1 MVCCPICSKTFVAH
15 ASIACVAH
23 TSIALVAHASTAC
36 VAHALIACVAH
47 ASIACVAHA
56 SIACVAHASNREFF
70 AQVYNCQSKG
80 SFTGQDIVYNKH
92 LHLFLAN
99 TKQQQFM
106 WKTCAHLV
114 TTTSFFSSHGPRVE
128 KGIAGLEG

>member
-56 SIACVAHASNREFF
+56 SIACVAHASIACVAHASIACVAHASNREFF
-70 AQVYNCQSKG
+70 LHK
-80 SFTGQDIVYNKH
+80 FTTARARALSLAKTLYTINIFTCFWQTPSSSSSCGKH
-92 LHLFLAN
+92 VH
-99 TKQQQFM
+99 T
-106 WKTCAHLV
+106 W
-114 TTTSFFSSHGPRVE
+114 
-128 KGIAGLEG
+128 

>member
-1 MVCCPICSKTFVAH
+1 MAH

-56 SIACVAHASNREFF
+56 SIACVAHASIACVAHAPIRELFVQF
-70 AQVYNCQSKG
+70 YNCQSKG
-80 SFTGQDIVYNKH
+80 SFSGQDIVDNKH
-92 LHLFLAN
+92 LDLSLAS
-99 TKQQQFM
+99 TKQLQFM

-114 TTTSFFSSHGPRVE
+114 TTTSFFSSHGPRIE